1 MKKIWI
7 LLMCL
12 LMLVLSGCSTE
23 KNDTV
28 SYALE
33 AEPASL
39 DPAMTTGLAEANV
52 QAELFEGLTRLDRDN
67 QPQPALAERWDI
79 SPDGK
84 TYTFHL
90 RPGITWSDG
99 TPITAHDFVYSW
111 MRVIDPAVA
120 SPNAYMMFIID
131 GAEAFSKKQGSAED
145 VGIKAPD
152 DRTLQ
157 VRLKNPTAYFL
168 NLTSFHCYY
177 PVPEALVRANP
188 DTWAANAGGFVGCGP
203 FTLEKW
209 IHSSEI
215 TVKKNPAYWDA
226 GHVRSDYLDFP
237 ISESQSTRLTLV
249 ESGQA
254 NMMVEPPPAEQQR
267 LESLGLYQVAPY
279 LGTYYYVFNTQKA
292 PFDDVRVRKAFAL
305 AMEREG
311 LVKHIVRGRKEAA
324 YAWVPPGMKNPA
336 TGQDFRKEGGN
347 LQEENAEQAQQLLK
361 EAGYDESHQP
371 EVTILF
377 NTNEMHKAVAEAVQA
392 MWKKNLGVQVELTN
406 QEAKVY
412 LASRTQ
418 GNYQVARASW
428 VADYAD
434 PMTFLDVFADEDNDA
449 QYHNEAYLDRV
460 RKAKEEKDPG
470 LRMQYMHQAEQIL
483 FDDCVLIPIYY
494 TTQPFVV
501 QPYVKG
507 YHWSPLGLIDLKE
520 AYIEK

>member
-12 LMLVLSGCSTE
+12 LMLVLSGCGTE

-67 QPQPALAERWDI
+67 QPQPALAEHWDI

-84 TYTFHL
+84 IYTFHL

-311 LVKHIVRGRKEAA
+311 LVKHIVQGRKEAA

-392 MWKKNLGVQVELTN
+392 MWKKNLGVQAELTN

>member
-1 MKKIWI
+1 MKKLWI

-12 LMLVLSGCSTE
+12 LMLVLSGCGTE

-39 DPAMTTGLAEANV
+39 DPAMTTGLTEANV

>member
-12 LMLVLSGCSTE
+12 LMLVLSGCGTE

-131 GAEAFSKKQGSAED
+131 GAEAFNKKQGTAED

-177 PVPEALVRANP
+177 PVPEALVRADP

-392 MWKKNLGVQVELTN
+392 MWKKNLSVQAELTN

>member
-188 DTWAANAGGFVGCGP
+188 DTWAANVGGFVGCGP

>member
-406 QEAKVY
+406 QESKVY

>member
-12 LMLVLSGCSTE
+12 LMLVLSGCGTE

-157 VRLKNPTAYFL
+157 IRLKNPTAYFL

-177 PVPEALVRANP
+177 PVPEALVRAKP

>member
-12 LMLVLSGCSTE
+12 LMLVLSGCGTE

-177 PVPEALVRANP
+177 PVPEALVRAKP

-520 AYIEK
+520 AYIAN

>member
-1 MKKIWI
+1 MKKLWI

-12 LMLVLSGCSTE
+12 LMLVLSGCGTE

>member
-12 LMLVLSGCSTE
+12 LMLVLSGCGTE

-177 PVPEALVRANP
+177 PVPEALVRAKP

-336 TGQDFRKEGGN
+336 TGQDFRKEVGN

>member
-12 LMLVLSGCSTE
+12 LMLVLSGCGTE

-177 PVPEALVRANP
+177 PVPEALVRAKP

-267 LESLGLYQVAPY
+267 LESLGLYQVAPTTMS
-279 LGTYYYVFNTQKA
+279 LI
-292 PFDDVRVRKAFAL
+292 RRKL
-305 AMEREG
+305 PLMTSG
-311 LVKHIVRGRKEAA
+311 
-324 YAWVPPGMKNPA
+324 
-336 TGQDFRKEGGN
+336 
-347 LQEENAEQAQQLLK
+347 
-361 EAGYDESHQP
+361 S
-371 EVTILF
+371 
-377 NTNEMHKAVAEAVQA
+377 
-392 MWKKNLGVQVELTN
+392 
-406 QEAKVY
+406 AKPSLWPWNGKV
-412 LASRTQ
+412 
-418 GNYQVARASW
+418 W
-428 VADYAD
+428 
-434 PMTFLDVFADEDNDA
+434 
-449 QYHNEAYLDRV
+449 
-460 RKAKEEKDPG
+460 
-470 LRMQYMHQAEQIL
+470 
-483 FDDCVLIPIYY
+483 
-494 TTQPFVV
+494 
-501 QPYVKG
+501 
-507 YHWSPLGLIDLKE
+507 
-520 AYIEK
+520 

>member
-12 LMLVLSGCSTE
+12 LMLVLSGCGTE
-23 KNDTV
+23 KNNTV

>member
-1 MKKIWI
+1 MKKLWI
-7 LLMCL
+7 LLLCL
-12 LMLVLSGCSTE
+12 LMLILAGCGTDT
-23 KNDTV
+23 NDKV

-52 QAELFEGLTRLDRDN
+52 QAELFEGLTRLDKDN
-67 QPQPALAERWDI
+67 QPQPALADRWDI
-79 SPDGK
+79 STDGK
-84 TYTFHL
+84 TYTFYL

-131 GAEAFSKKQGSAED
+131 GAEAFNKKQGTADD
-145 VGIKAPD
+145 VGIKALD
-152 DRTLQ
+152 DQTLQ
-157 VRLKNPTAYFL
+157 IRLKNPTAYFL
-168 NLTSFHCYY
+168 NLTAFHCYY
-177 PVPEALVRANP
+177 PVPEACVRANP

-203 FTLEKW
+203 FTLETW

-215 TVKKNPAYWDA
+215 VVKKNPDYWDVD
-226 GHVRSDYLDFP
+226 HVRSDYLDFP

-267 LESLGLYQVAPY
+267 LESMGLYQVAPY

-347 LQEENAEQAQQLLK
+347 LQEENVEKAKELLK
-361 EAGYDESHQP
+361 EAGYDEAHQP
-371 EVTILF
+371 DVTILF

-392 MWKKNLGVQVELTN
+392 MWQENLGVHAELTN

-434 PMTFLDVFADEDNDA
+434 PMTFLDVFADEENDA
-449 QYHNEAYLDRV
+449 QYHNEAYADLV
-460 RKAKEEKDPG
+460 GKAKEEKDPG
-470 LRMQYMHQAEQIL
+470 RRMEYMHQAEQIL

>member
-1 MKKIWI
+1 MKKLWI

-12 LMLVLSGCSTE
+12 LMLVLSGCGTE

-131 GAEAFSKKQGSAED
+131 GAEAFSKKQGSAEN

>member
-52 QAELFEGLTRLDRDN
+52 QAELFEGLPRLDRDN

>member
-1 MKKIWI
+1 MKKLWI

-12 LMLVLSGCSTE
+12 LMLVLSGCGTE

-177 PVPEALVRANP
+177 PVPEARVRANP

>member
-305 AMEREG
+305 AMKREG